1 MARARA
7 VPGLGPDTPFA
18 AAAAAVVEVRTT
30 EVFAHSAGVLDTV
43 DIERVHAMRVATR
56 RLRSALEVFAVCFPR
71 KRHRRALQDVKRLAD
86 ALGERRDPDVAIA
99 ALRDVRSEL
108 QQPDHAGIDSL
119 VAEFRD
125 DQRNGNER
133 LAAALEEA
141 RESRLEQRLLEL
153 AAAARPEPEPEPE
166 APPEEAA
173 E

>member
-7 VPGLGPDTPFA
+7 VPGLAPDTAFA

-71 KRHRRALQDVKRLAD
+71 KRHRQALQDVKRLAD

-99 ALRDVRSEL
+99 ALRDIRSEL

-119 VAEFRD
+119 IAEFRD
-125 DQRNGNER
+125 DQRAANER
-133 LAAALEEA
+133 LAAALEEV
-141 RESRLEQRLLEL
+141 RESMLEQRLHDL
-153 AAAARPEPEPEPE
+153 AAAARPEPDTP
-166 APPEEAA
+166 AEETV